1 MTTWHSPTTAA
12 ASVMC
17 SVKVMRLQSSAT
29 GWSLLPAL
37 AARHAHLVRQAG
49 EDARPLGHQRRA
61 HLHRARALGER
72 PRDVVAGLDAADR
85 DQLEARARLQAEL
98 LEAGEVVPR
107 DHDADAGLGQRGGE
121 GAVGDA
127 DPLEYANLARAFGEA
142 GARFAYS
149 SAVVPAML
157 ATTGQGAWAA
167 SSRTS
172 GRSLS

>member
-17 SVKVMRLQSSAT
+17 SVKMMRLQSSAT
-29 GWSLLPAL
+29 GRSLLPAL

-85 DQLEARARLQAEL
+85 DQLEARAGLPAGP
-98 LEAGEVVPR
+98 LEAREGGPR
-107 DHDADAGLGQRGGE
+107 GPH
-121 GAVGDA
+121 
-127 DPLEYANLARAFGEA
+127 A
-142 GARFAYS
+142 GARPR
-149 SAVVPAML
+149 PA
-157 ATTGQGAWAA
+157 
-167 SSRTS
+167 R
-172 GRSLS
+172 